1 MVQGDAYSIDVE
13 ITNEGQA
20 LSPSAVSLVEI
31 ALLNLVKTYPGDVT
45 FSDGKFHFPLTQ
57 TETFGLPTV
66 CPMQVR
72 VKFPSGDVIGSEM
85 QQIDVKRALSR
96 AVIYVSVR
104 EVGGEPYDG
113 PYTVTPDFETQE
125 LATKDRLLKDNVTV
139 DPIVVAR
146 VENPAGGKTI
156 FIGGIFN
163 G

>member
-66 CPMQVR
+66 CPHA
-72 VKFPSGDVIGSEM
+72 G
-85 QQIDVKRALSR
+85 A
-96 AVIYVSVR
+96 R
-104 EVGGEPYDG
+104 EVPERRR
-113 PYTVTPDFETQE
+113 
-125 LATKDRLLKDNVTV
+125 DRLGNAAD
-139 DPIVVAR
+139 R
-146 VENPAGGKTI
+146 C
-156 FIGGIFN
+156 
-163 G
+163 

>member
-1 MVQGDAYSIDVE
+1 MVQGDAYSIEVE
-13 ITNEGQA
+13 ITNEGQT
-20 LSPSAVSLVEI
+20 LSPPAVSLVEI

-96 AVIYVSVR
+96 AVICWLRSHLTSAGKRQPFPSGRRRPSASASMFRSVR
-104 EVGGEPYDG
+104 SAASRMTAHIP
-113 PYTVTPDFETQE
+113 
-125 LATKDRLLKDNVTV
+125 
-139 DPIVVAR
+139 
-146 VENPAGGKTI
+146 
-156 FIGGIFN
+156 
-163 G
+163 

>member
-1 MVQGDAYSIDVE
+1 MPNDYYTMLYTGEKTDELLQRVDEGEIILPSSTAGSTKKFKLTVDNGGDDVMVQGDAYSIDVE

-20 LSPSAVSLVEI
+20 LSPPAVSLVEI

-85 QQIDVKRALSR
+85 QRLDVKRALSR
-96 AVIYVSVR
+96 KVI
-104 EVGGEPYDG
+104 
-113 PYTVTPDFETQE
+113 
-125 LATKDRLLKDNVTV
+125 
-139 DPIVVAR
+139 
-146 VENPAGGKTI
+146 
-156 FIGGIFN
+156 
-163 G
+163 